1 MKKLA
6 LLFKETF
13 LISMFTFGGG
23 YVIVPL
29 IKKKFVDD
37 LELISDDEMLDMV
50 AIAQSAP
57 GAIAINVSI
66 ILGYKLAGFVGA
78 LVGCFATALPP
89 LIIITIVSTF
99 YEAFRDNIYVNKA
112 LVGMSAGVSAIII
125 TGVISMLKP
134 LIKHKRNVVIV
145 VIGFILSFFVNSI
158 YLILGTITL
167 GSIYTFYSLK
177 KQGVL

>member
-29 IKKKFVDD
+29 MKKKFVDD
-37 LELISDDEMLDMV
+37 LELIGDDEMLDMV

-66 ILGYKLAGFVGA
+66 ILGYKIAGFIGA

-89 LIIITIVSTF
+89 LIIITIVSMF
-99 YEAFRDNIYVNKA
+99 YEAFRDNIFVNKA
-112 LVGMSAGVSAIII
+112 LIGMGAGVSAIIVSA
-125 TGVISMLKP
+125 VIAMMKPMLKS
-134 LIKHKRNVVIV
+134 KQNVAIIC
-145 VIGFILSFFVNSI
+145 IGFALSFFVNPI
-158 YLILGTITL
+158 YLILGTIILGTL
-167 GSIYTFYSLK
+167 YTYSNLK
-177 KQGVL
+177 KQGAL